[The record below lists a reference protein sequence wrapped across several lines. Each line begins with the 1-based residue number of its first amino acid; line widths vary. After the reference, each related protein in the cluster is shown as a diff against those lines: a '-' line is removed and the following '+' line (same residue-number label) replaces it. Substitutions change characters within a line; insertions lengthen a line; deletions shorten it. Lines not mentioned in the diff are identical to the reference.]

1 MTNKRLEQTT
11 LDIFLIN
18 TDLNQ
23 TNIVRY
29 IYPILVME
37 KISNKKWMN
46 KK

>member
-29 IYPILVME
+29 IYSILVME